1 MTPLQKLLAQA
12 AKRSGVILGVIE
24 RDFAQGYLLEAL
36 AAEPA
41 LSSTLVFKGGT
52 ALKKVYFGDAYRFSE
67 DLDFTA
73 TGAPAGAGLEAA
85 LAHVVRV
92 ATKRMSALSP
102 VTSSLSRLGFGGPHP
117 GGQEAFAIDI
127 QYPWQRSPMCRI
139 KVEVTPDE
147 RVVVEPVTRAVIH
160 GYADGVS
167 GEVYCYALEE
177 ILTEKLR
184 ALRQTDAML
193 VSRGWHRPRARDY
206 YDLWKILSTFGV
218 SIDIATVRRIL
229 PEKLAARG
237 VSYSDVG
244 DFFTDRLVHEARVN
258 WQEKLGRL
266 TPDLV
271 PVDRVLSDLP
281 GLVADLLGQ

>member
-1 MTPLQKLLAQA
+1 MTPLQKLLARV

-73 TGAPAGAGLEAA
+73 TGAPAGAALEAA
-85 LAHVVRV
+85 LMHVVRV

-102 VTSSLSRLGFGGPHP
+102 VASSLSRLRFGGLHP

-139 KVEVTPDE
+139 KVEVTSDE
-147 RVVVEPVTRAVIH
+147 PVVVAPAARAVIH
-160 GYADGVS
+160 G
-167 GEVYCYALEE
+167 
-177 ILTEKLR
+177 
-184 ALRQTDAML
+184 
-193 VSRGWHRPRARDY
+193 
-206 YDLWKILSTFGV
+206 
-218 SIDIATVRRIL
+218 
-229 PEKLAARG
+229 
-237 VSYSDVG
+237 
-244 DFFTDRLVHEARVN
+244 
-258 WQEKLGRL
+258 
-266 TPDLV
+266 
-271 PVDRVLSDLP
+271 
-281 GLVADLLGQ
+281 

>member
-1 MTPLQKLLAQA
+1 MTPLQKLLAQV
-12 AKRSGVILGVIE
+12 AKRSGVLLSVIE

-73 TGAPAGAGLEAA
+73 TGAPAGAALEAA
-85 LAHVVRV
+85 LTHMVGA
-92 ATKRMSALSP
+92 ATSRMSALSP
-102 VTSSLSRLGFGGPHP
+102 VASSLSRLGFGGPHP

-127 QYPWQRSPMCRI
+127 RYPWQRSPMCRL

-147 RVVVEPVTRAVIH
+147 RVALAPTARTVIH
-160 GYADGVS
+160 GYADGVC
-167 GEVYCYALEE
+167 GEVLCYAIEE
-177 ILTEKLR
+177 ILAEKLR

-193 VSRGWHRPRARDY
+193 ASRGWHRPRARDY
-206 YDLWKILSTFGV
+206 YDLWKILSTFGAT
-218 SIDIATVRRIL
+218 INAATVRRIL
-229 PEKLAARG
+229 PEKFASRG
-237 VSYSDVG
+237 VSYSGVG
-244 DFFTDRLVHEARVN
+244 DFFTERLVHEARVN

-271 PVDRVLSDLP
+271 PVDRVLADLP
-281 GLVADLLGQ
+281 GLVADLLGP

>member
-1 MTPLQKLLAQA
+1 MTPLQKLLAQVA
-12 AKRSGVILGVIE
+12 RRSGVLLAVVE

-73 TGAPAGAGLEAA
+73 IGAPVGAALETA
-85 LAHVVRV
+85 LAHVVRA
-92 ATKRMSALSP
+92 ATVRMSALSP

-127 QYPWQRSPMCRI
+127 RYPWQRSPMCRI

-147 RVVVEPVTRAVIH
+147 RVALAPTARAVIH
-160 GYADGVS
+160 EYPGGIR
-167 GEVYCYALEE
+167 GEILCYVLEE
-177 ILTEKLR
+177 ILAEKLR

-193 VSRGWHRPRARDY
+193 VSRGWHRPRVRDY
-206 YDLWKILSTFGV
+206 YDLWKILSTFGAT
-218 SIDIATVRRIL
+218 IDAATVRRIL
-229 PEKLAARG
+229 PEKFVARG
-237 VSYSDVG
+237 VSYSAVG

-271 PVDRVLSDLP
+271 PVDRVLADLP
-281 GLVADLLGQ
+281 GLVADLLRS